1 MTFKTVEF
9 VYTVLLYTDIPQ
21 TAVDALIRVM
31 QNAFVVSSSQ
41 NLEFL

>member
-9 VYTVLLYTDIPQ
+9 IYTVLLYTDILQ

-31 QNAFVVSSSQ
+31 QNAFV
-41 NLEFL
+41 FCCFA